1 MRFYFR
7 LFLECYIFVEFLG
20 SDIFLCIF
28 SMSYKN
34 KNLE

>member
-20 SDIFLCIF
+20 SDYLFMYLF
-28 SMSYKN
+28 DELQK
-34 KNLE
+34 